1 MKNKP
6 NNQTPRWQRLVK
18 IARQAWFELLQEPLA
33 SITSVL
39 VIAITLVLPLT
50 LFSAASKLESTL
62 SQYADS
68 PQIVAYLRL
77 NGPDSLIS
85 EVSERLLRRPDISY
99 IELIP
104 KALGLTQFS
113 QESGLGDIIDELGS
127 NPLPDALV
135 VTPLAT
141 DLPSLEALSNELSL
155 DPDIE
160 SAELDT
166 QWLLRLRGLIGVIQN
181 LGTLI
186 GLLSVLAFFLVIGNT
201 IRAIVQGSLDEIR
214 IQKLIGATDL
224 YVINPMIFK
233 GLYYGIGG
241 AILAIALQLLVFSL
255 LNSALMDLQAQTE
268 TINTSNYTIGVSW
281 GVSAVALF
289 ASGVI
294 GALAAAIFAKQ
305 QLAKLNH
312 G

>member
-1 MKNKP
+1 LKNKP
-6 NNQTPRWQRLVK
+6 NNQIPIWQRLIK
-18 IARQAWFELLQEPLA
+18 TAKQAWSELLHEPLA

-50 LFSAASKLESTL
+50 LFSAANKLESTL
-62 SQYADS
+62 SQYADT
-68 PQIVAYLRL
+68 PQLIAYLRL
-77 NGPDSLIS
+77 NGPDSVIS
-85 EVSERLLRRPDISY
+85 EVSERLLSRPDISY

-104 KALGLTQFS
+104 KALGLSQFS
-113 QESGLGDIIDELGS
+113 QESGLGDLIVELGT

-135 VTPLAT
+135 ITPLAT
-141 DLPSLEALSNELSL
+141 DVPSLEALSDELNQ

-160 SAELDT
+160 STQLDT
-166 QWLLRLRGLIGVIQN
+166 QWLLRLRGLIEVIQN

-186 GLLSVLAFFLVIGNT
+186 GLLSALAFFLVVGNT
-201 IRAIVQGSLDEIR
+201 IRAIVQGSIDEIR

-224 YVINPMIFK
+224 FVIKPMIFK

-241 AILAIALQLLVFSL
+241 ALLATALQLLVFAL
-255 LNSALMDLQAQTE
+255 LNSALADFQTLNE
-268 TINTSNYTIGVSW
+268 SINGSNYTIGVSW
-281 GVSAVALF
+281 GVSTVALI
-289 ASGVI
+289 ASGVL
-294 GALAAAIFAKQ
+294 GALAAALFAKQ